1 MHSNPENCGLGAA
14 MFGLGLPGLQ
24 GPVQFQIHEFDS
36 EAVMFAVAAAVEAVR
51 SGVTIVR

>member
-1 MHSNPENCGLGAA
+1 